1 MAGNRLDPTVGGRR
15 AREWG
20 PGSNNGDSVTP
31 HDPGSAYYRLTKGGV
46 EHWHG
51 AAPDQDLVQLT
62 IDEGEV
68 TWLEPV
74 TDAVY
79 KAALGKK

>member
-1 MAGNRLDPTVGGRR
+1 MHRGASETREALKFTTVSPR
-15 AREWG
+15 AVSSTG
-20 PGSNNGDSVTP
+20 T
-31 HDPGSAYYRLTKGGV
+31 A
-46 EHWHG
+46 

-74 TDAVY
+74 TDAVF